1 MYGRSKN
8 LSFKDFRD
16 TSSSNDL
23 YKSFWDQQE
32 QIRQQQIKDGNERN
46 RTAVSELDRYKQDVI
61 DQAKAEVRA
70 YERSHGN
77 SGSFFKDM
85 KFGMNYGNRAFI
97 KPFIKYAG
105 PIVGKMGPTGAAVM
119 KSTEQV
125 SGVVDKLT

>member
-8 LSFKDFRD
+8 LSFKDFKD

-46 RTAVSELDRYKQDVI
+46 RTAVSELDRYKQGVI
-61 DQAKAEVRA
+61 EQAKAEARA

-77 SGSFFKDM
+77 SGNFFSDM
-85 KFGMNYGNRAFI
+85 KWGMQKGNQAFI
-97 KPFIKYAG
+97 KPFLKYAG
-105 PIVGKMGPTGAAVM
+105 PVLDKMGPTGQAVV
-119 KSTEQV
+119 KTTSGV

>member
-8 LSFKDFRD
+8 LSFKDFKNTGR
-16 TSSSNDL
+16 TNDI
-23 YKSFWDQQE
+23 YKSFWDE
-32 QIRQQQIKDGNERN
+32 QDRIRQQQIIDGNERN
-46 RTAVSELDRYKQDVI
+46 RTAVSELDRYKTDVI
-61 DQAKAEVRA
+61 NRAKAEARS

-77 SGSFFKDM
+77 SGNFFSDM
-85 KFGMNYGNRAFI
+85 KWGMQKGNQAFI

-119 KSTEQV
+119 KSTEGV